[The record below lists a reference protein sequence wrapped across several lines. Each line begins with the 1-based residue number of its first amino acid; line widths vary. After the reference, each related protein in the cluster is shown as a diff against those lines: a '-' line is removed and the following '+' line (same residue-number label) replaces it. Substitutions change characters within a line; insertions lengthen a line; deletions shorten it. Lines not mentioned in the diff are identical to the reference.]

1 MRPTDALE
9 LVVLAA
15 VWGASFLFTRL
26 SAPEFGPLALIFV
39 RVLSAALF
47 LLPLVLLRRQG
58 RACLVH
64 WRAIAVVGV
73 LNSAIPFLLF
83 AWALLSITAGFASI
97 GNATAPLW
105 AALVAW
111 LWLGERLGGMRALGL
126 LVGFVGV
133 GVLASGKA
141 GFHGEHGLWAVGA
154 VLLATLCYGISANV
168 VRRHLSGVSSLSI
181 ALGSQVVATVVLA
194 PLALWAW
201 PAVPPGALAWGSV
214 LALGVGCTALA
225 FISYFRL
232 IQSIGPSRAI
242 AVTYLIPAFGLG
254 WGALFLDEP
263 ITPRVLVGAA
273 VVLAGTALATGL
285 VGRPA
290 RARAA
295 AGEAPLTR

>member
-1 MRPTDALE
+1 MRPRDALE
-9 LVVLAA
+9 LLALAA

-26 SAPEFGPLALIFV
+26 SAPQFGPLALIFV
-39 RVLSAALF
+39 RVASAALF

-58 RACLVH
+58 QAGLRH
-64 WRAIAVVGV
+64 WRAIAAVGV

-111 LWLGERLGGMRALGL
+111 VWLGERLSGARALGL
-126 LVGFVGV
+126 LIGFLGV
-133 GVLASGKA
+133 AVLASDKA

-168 VRRHLSGVSSLSI
+168 VRRHLAGVSSLSI
-181 ALGSQVVATVVLA
+181 ALGSQITASVVLA

-201 PAVPPGALAWGSV
+201 PAVTPDALAWGSV
-214 LALGVGCTALA
+214 LALGIGCTALS

-232 IQSIGPSRAI
+232 IHTIGPSRAI
-242 AVTYLIPAFGLG
+242 AVTYLIPAFGIG
-254 WGALFLDEP
+254 WGALFLGEP
-263 ITPRVLVGAA
+263 ITPRVILGAV
-273 VVLAGTALATGL
+273 VVLAGTALATGVVRL
-285 VGRPA
+285 R
-290 RARAA
+290 REAA
-295 AGEAPLTR
+295 VVKAAD